1 MLFLP
6 FLKRPV
12 FCGAVLEH
20 FSAVCPASFRRS
32 VRSASLRGRIH
43 RAARGGTCSART
55 DPPTVFALAP
65 WAISLKN
72 ALVAAPPAFLSAARA
87 QLPPPA
93 VLAPSWVLVDAS
105 SHQILASAHSEQ
117 RVEPASLTKL
127 MTSYL
132 VF

>member
-32 VRSASLRGRIH
+32 VRSGSLRGRIH
-43 RAARGGTCSART
+43 RAARGGTCSARI
-55 DPPTVFALAP
+55 DPHTVFALAP

-72 ALVAAPPAFLSAARA
+72 ALVAAPLVFSPLHVRNSH
-87 QLPPPA
+87 LPPYLRLRGFWWMQA
-93 VLAPSWVLVDAS
+93 VIKYWRLRIRNNGL
-105 SHQILASAHSEQ
+105 
-117 RVEPASLTKL
+117 SLRH
-127 MTSYL
+127 
-132 VF
+132 

>member
-32 VRSASLRGRIH
+32 VRSGSLRGRIH
-43 RAARGGTCSART
+43 RAARGGTCSARI
-55 DPPTVFALAP
+55 DPHTVFALAP

-72 ALVAAPPAFLSAARA
+72 ALVAAP
-87 QLPPPA
+87 LPPPA

-132 VF
+132 VFQA

>member
-32 VRSASLRGRIH
+32 VRSGSLRGRIH
-43 RAARGGTCSART
+43 RAARGGTCSARI
-55 DPPTVFALAP
+55 DPHTVFALAP

-72 ALVAAPPAFLSAARA
+72 AVVAARLVCVAAAGARGRA
-87 QLPPPA
+87 GA
-93 VLAPSWVLVDAS
+93 VLGGGWGVVGGGG
-105 SHQILASAHSEQ
+105 
-117 RVEPASLTKL
+117 
-127 MTSYL
+127 
-132 VF
+132 

>member
-32 VRSASLRGRIH
+32 VRSGSLRGRIH
-43 RAARGGTCSART
+43 RAARGGTCSARI
-55 DPPTVFALAP
+55 DPHTVFALAP

-72 ALVAAPPAFLSAARA
+72 ALVAAP
-87 QLPPPA
+87 
-93 VLAPSWVLVDAS
+93 
-105 SHQILASAHSEQ
+105 
-117 RVEPASLTKL
+117 
-127 MTSYL
+127 L
-132 VF
+132 VFFLRCTCATPTSRRTCAFVGSGGCKQSSNIGVCAFGTTG

>member
-32 VRSASLRGRIH
+32 VRSGSLRGRIH
-43 RAARGGTCSART
+43 RAARGGTCSARI
-55 DPPTVFALAP
+55 DPHIVFALAP

-72 ALVAAPPAFLSAARA
+72 ALKGCRLT
-87 QLPPPA
+87 
-93 VLAPSWVLVDAS
+93 
-105 SHQILASAHSEQ
+105 IC
-117 RVEPASLTKL
+117 SLTYCGKRRL
-127 MTSYL
+127 IFHSMPL
-132 VF
+132 NPHAPAI